1 MSLKAIDGQ
10 LAMSRTAETSQIQ
23 QQLVHKPEEDQAAL
37 AAQFR
42 RQLEEERQK
51 SARLEQKSAP
61 LVRDEGQRG
70 SNGRQAASGKSGR
83 ERKEKEVRAAEH
95 PYKGRH
101 IDITL

>member
-10 LAMSRTAETSQIQ
+10 LAMSRAVESGQIQ
-23 QQLVHKPEEDQAAL
+23 HQLTQKPTEDQAAL

-42 RQLEEERQK
+42 RQLEEERKK
-51 SARLEQKSAP
+51 SVRLEQKSSAIIAN
-61 LVRDEGQRG
+61 DEQEGD
-70 SNGRQAASGKSGR
+70 RQQQGAAGKSARTR
-83 ERKEKEVRAAEH
+83 EESEERVEH